1 MVAFLFDQS
10 DVLNCSQ
17 LNCISVSLSMIEIN
31 FFFNQRKD
39 LGTFSCVA
47 LNYDYFAQLFAKE
60 ELADLTID
68 IETGFLLF

>member
-1 MVAFLFDQS
+1 
-10 DVLNCSQ
+10 
-17 LNCISVSLSMIEIN
+17 MIEIN

-39 LGTFSCVA
+39 LGTFSRVA